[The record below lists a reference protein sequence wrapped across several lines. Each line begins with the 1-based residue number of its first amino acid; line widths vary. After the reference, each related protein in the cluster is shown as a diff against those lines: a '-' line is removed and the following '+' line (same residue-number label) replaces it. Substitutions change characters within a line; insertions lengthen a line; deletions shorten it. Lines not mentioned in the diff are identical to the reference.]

1 MRQDVVMASESASSR
16 PEVAVRLEAEEQR
29 FVVTVDG
36 ETAGL
41 AEYVHRGG
49 RWIFT
54 HTEID
59 PSHEG
64 EGLGSVLARAALD
77 HVATTGEQVV
87 PLCPFIKGW
96 IERHPEYDRL
106 VDHPATEAVLRS
118 QE

>member
-1 MRQDVVMASESASSR
+1 MASESASSQ

-29 FVVTVDG
+29 FVITVDG
-36 ETAGL
+36 EPAGL

-49 RWIFT
+49 RWVFT

-77 HVATTGEQVV
+77 HVAAAGEQVV

-96 IERHPEYDRL
+96 IERHPDYDRL
-106 VDHPATEAVLRS
+106 VDHPFTDAVLRS